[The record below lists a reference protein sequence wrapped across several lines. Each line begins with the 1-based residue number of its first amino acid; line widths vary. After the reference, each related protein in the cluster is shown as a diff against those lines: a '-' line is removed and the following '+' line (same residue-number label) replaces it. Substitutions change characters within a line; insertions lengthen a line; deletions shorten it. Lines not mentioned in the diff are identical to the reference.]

1 MGVVMMY
8 TRLTDRALDEL
19 ALKLIDAEEVD
30 GYELFPE
37 DYEFFEIDKLWEAL
51 DELNSFTSD
60 KPTREAVTLAI
71 FGKPLTTS
79 PEDNIFGVMREELPE
94 AISGLEKLDVPALVE
109 KAKQRRWWK
118 RRELRWDYS
127 DPELVEE
134 INFGKTQLLGFYKH
148 AAQNGENVV
157 LFAG

>member
-8 TRLTDRALDEL
+8 TRLTDKALDEL
-19 ALKLIDAEEVD
+19 ALKLLGVEEVD

-37 DYEFFEIDKLWEAL
+37 DYDFFEIDKFWEAL
-51 DELNSFTSD
+51 DELNAFVKD
-60 KPTREAVTLAI
+60 KRTQAAVTLAI
-71 FGKPLTTS
+71 FGKTLTSS
-79 PEDNIFGVMREELPE
+79 PEDNIFGVMCEDLPE

-109 KAKQRRWWK
+109 KANQRRWW
-118 RRELRWDYS
+118 RRSELRWDYR

-134 INFGKTQLLGFYKH
+134 LSFAKKQLLDFYKQ